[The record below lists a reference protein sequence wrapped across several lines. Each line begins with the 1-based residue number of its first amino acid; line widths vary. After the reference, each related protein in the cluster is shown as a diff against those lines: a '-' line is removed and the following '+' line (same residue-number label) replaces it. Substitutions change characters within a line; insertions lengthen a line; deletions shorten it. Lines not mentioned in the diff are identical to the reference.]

1 MKGCVEHIDRANRMG
16 FCIEDVALVGELY
29 QRGYEDGATAHQS
42 CSPPVILSS
51 NLIRRYL
58 VEGLP
63 EHWKTGE
70 VGCGGKVV
78 ELMALAYY
86 DGFNKR
92 VTKKGILSSEY
103 FD

>member
-1 MKGCVEHIDRANRMG
+1 MRGCVEHIDGAAEIG
-16 FCIEDVALVGELY
+16 FCIEDIVLVGDFY
-29 QRGYEDGATAHQS
+29 QRGYENGADARQS
-42 CSPPVILSS
+42 CLPPAILRS
-51 NLIRRYL
+51 NFIRRYL